1 MIQRYLDDLAREL
14 RRNGIRGRT
23 HARILLEVDD
33 HLRSDDEALARFGDA
48 ATLAAGFRDELAAP
62 LARSSAY
69 RAFGALAAAGIAYA
83 VGFLTFSP
91 QDIFAARHEWLGALA
106 GLGLVVAPQVSF
118 VAGGLA
124 LVRALRRPADVG
136 IVARRSGVGL
146 LGGLATVFSLAL
158 AAYEFPVSGWWS
170 TYAYAAA
177 SATALLMLTAL
188 PAVVRAGRLR
198 VAAGP
203 TDVFD
208 DLGFRADPWQFA
220 RLVAGGVGLLVVL
233 AGVIAGDGLD
243 GAVRG
248 LAEAFACFAGYLGL
262 GRYLGLRR

>member
-1 MIQRYLDDLAREL
+1 MRA
-14 RRNGIRGRT
+14 
-23 HARILLEVDD
+23 
-33 HLRSDDEALARFGDA
+33 
-48 ATLAAGFRDELAAP
+48 AAP
-62 LARSSAY
+62 Y

-83 VGFLTFSP
+83 VGFVTFSP
-91 QDIFAARHEWLGALA
+91 QDIFAAKHEWLGALA

-136 IVARRSGVGL
+136 IVARRCAVGL
-146 LGGLATVFSLAL
+146 VFGLATVSALAL
-158 AAYEFPVSGWWS
+158 AAYEFSTASWWS
-170 TYAYAAA
+170 TYAYTAAA
-177 SATALLMLTAL
+177 ATALPMLAAV

-198 VAAGP
+198 VAMGP

-208 DLGFRADPWQFA
+208 DLGFRGEPWRFA
-220 RLVAGGVGLLVVL
+220 RLVAGGAGLLVLL

-248 LAEAFACFAGYLGL
+248 LAEALACLAGFWALGKP
-262 GRYLGLRR
+262 LGLRR